1 MNSFSPVK
9 RIVLMRVLGL
19 VVACAVV
26 LVLVAINSRMHSR
39 QPPAGE
45 PPDSQEEKGPETG
58 ANEQLISEEA
68 SQTVEKHKDKLA
80 VIETSSGTIKFRF
93 YPEDAPR
100 TVENFVQLAEKGFYN
115 GSPFHRIVK
124 DFVIQ
129 TGSPDGSPGGGPG
142 YTIPAEFSER
152 KHVEGTV
159 AMARKAQ
166 PDSAGSQFYICVK
179 PTPQLDG
186 KYTVFGQVVE
196 GMDVVNKIAEMET
209 DAGSRPLERVVMESV
224 RIEDSPESTAPEQ

>member
-1 MNSFSPVK
+1 MNGSSAVK

-19 VVACAVV
+19 IIACVAVV
-26 LVLVAINSRMHSR
+26 VFLIVSGRIK
-39 QPPAGE
+39 AGPSPTGE
-45 PPDSQEEKGPETG
+45 TRDRGQETASHPG
-58 ANEQLISEEA
+58 AEQYLASEEGRRI
-68 SQTVEKHKDKLA
+68 VEQYKDKLA
-80 VIETSSGTIKFRF
+80 LIETNFGTIKFGF

-100 TVENFVQLAEKGFYN
+100 TVENFVQLAEKQFYN

-159 AMARKAQ
+159 AMARKSE

-179 PTPQLDG
+179 PTPHLDG

-196 GMDVVNKIAEMET
+196 GMDVVNKIAETQT
-209 DAGSRPLERVVMESV
+209 DAGNRPLERVVMESV
-224 RIEDSPESTAPEQ
+224 RIEDSAESAASEQ

>member
-1 MNSFSPVK
+1 MNGSSAVK

-19 VVACAVV
+19 SIACVAVV
-26 LVLVAINSRMHSR
+26 VFLIVSSRMTPG
-39 QPPAGE
+39 PPPTGE
-45 PPDSQEEKGPETG
+45 TQDTGQETG
-58 ANEQLISEEA
+58 SRPGADQDVARKESGQIVEQY
-68 SQTVEKHKDKLA
+68 KDKLA
-80 VIETSSGTIKFRF
+80 VIETNSGTIKFRF

-100 TVENFVQLAEKGFYN
+100 TVENFVQLVEKQFYN

-142 YTIPAEFSER
+142 YTVAAEFSER

-159 AMARKAQ
+159 AMARKSE
-166 PDSAGSQFYICVK
+166 PNSAGSQFYICVK
-179 PTPQLDG
+179 PTPHLDG

-196 GMDVVNKIAEMET
+196 GMDVVNKIAETQT
-209 DAGSRPLERVVMESV
+209 DADSRPLERVVMESV
-224 RIEDSPESTAPEQ
+224 RIEDSAESAAPEQ